1 MLKRKKKK
9 KKTTKNNTLQSRRP
23 GFDLWI
29 RKVTCRRDW
38 TPIPVFLPGEKS
50 LDKGAWQAKV
60 YGVAKE
66 SGMT

>member
-1 MLKRKKKK
+1 MSALTGFTRRMRS
-9 KKTTKNNTLQSRRP
+9 SR
-23 GFDLWI
+23 GA
-29 RKVTCRRDW
+29 W